1 LCPLD
6 SSGLRV
12 IERNL
17 IIEKVHGNIHGLKPS
32 LVKKLSNLYRRKL
45 PPSSVMTP
53 ELARAMTELALET
66 NREVVLLVDR
76 RGHVVTVSVGDASKT
91 EFPNLERG
99 REAESRLRG
108 LSLVHAHP
116 KPGPLSKSDLTTLFL
131 NRLDAIVA
139 VETKPDGL
147 PGNAHLAHLTPPN
160 AILEEEDWRIHAPQS
175 VQSLEDWDF
184 AGNTRALEEEF
195 ARLSKM
201 RETKRSSAER
211 AILIGVDRGH
221 GVRAEESLDELAEL
235 ARTAGAE
242 VVWRD
247 LQYRKHIKPGTV
259 IGRGKLDELTS
270 KAYHLD
276 ADVLI
281 FDQDLS
287 PAQAREIEEITSLKI
302 LDRTQL
308 ILDIFAQHASGQ
320 ESKLQ
325 VELAQLR
332 YMLPRLL
339 GKGTQLSKIGGSA
352 GSSASG
358 AIGTRGPGET
368 KLELDRR
375 RINDRI
381 AFLDRG
387 LQEIGKRQAERRK
400 SRTRNNVPVVAI
412 VGYTNAGK
420 STLLNALTHANVLVE
435 DKLFATLSPTSR
447 RGYLEGYGEVIFTD
461 TVGFIRDL
469 PKDLK
474 RAFRST
480 LEELQDV
487 DVLLHVIDA
496 ANDGMLERFKAV
508 EEILE
513 ELELKNI
520 PRLVVL
526 NKIDRADPFDLEDKL
541 ERFVGVG
548 VSAATKRGLEE
559 LKSRVL
565 QGILVARAEAPKP
578 NIFDSD
584 IKSGFQPVYESER
597 VLN

>member
-1 LCPLD
+1 
-6 SSGLRV
+6 
-12 IERNL
+12 
-17 IIEKVHGNIHGLKPS
+17 
-32 LVKKLSNLYRRKL
+32 
-45 PPSSVMTP
+45 
-53 ELARAMTELALET
+53 MTELALET

-211 AILIGVDRGH
+211 AILIGVDTGR

-247 LQYRKHIKPGTV
+247 LQYRKQIKSGTV

-287 PAQAREIEEITSLKI
+287 PAQAREIEEITGLKI

-352 GSSASG
+352 GGSASG

-387 LQEIGKRQAERRK
+387 LQEIGKRQSERRK

-496 ANDGMLERFKAV
+496 ASDGMLERYKAV
-508 EEILE
+508 EEILD

-520 PRLVVL
+520 PRLMVL

-565 QGILVARAEAPKP
+565 QGLLVARAEPPKP
-578 NIFDSD
+578 SVFDTD
-584 IKSGFQPVYESER
+584 IKSGFEPVYESTR